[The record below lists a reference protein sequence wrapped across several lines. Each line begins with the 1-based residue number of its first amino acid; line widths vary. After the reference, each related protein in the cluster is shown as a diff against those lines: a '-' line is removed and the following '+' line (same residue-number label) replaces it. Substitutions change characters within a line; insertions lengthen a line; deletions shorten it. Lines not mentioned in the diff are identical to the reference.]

1 MRDDKC
7 ETSES
12 FSKLQMKTWLYKKKY
27 QAALAGMKG

>member
-7 ETSES
+7 EISES
-12 FSKLQMKTWLYKKKY
+12 FSKLQMKTWLYNKKC